1 MRRGRARRPAPV
13 SEAAFRRPMAI
24 VAIKQFG
31 SGETYPVCPRCRIT
45 MEREYQ
51 NFCDRCGQAL
61 DWRQYAHAGI
71 LLLSGGVKGPSKG
84 S

>member
-1 MRRGRARRPAPV
+1 
-13 SEAAFRRPMAI
+13 
-24 VAIKQFG
+24 
-31 SGETYPVCPRCRIT
+31 

-71 LLLSGGVKGPSKG
+71 LLVSGGVKGPSKAPNSLG
-84 S
+84 GGPWKNGDRYGILAVTVSPMGDTIP

>member
-1 MRRGRARRPAPV
+1 MRRGRARRPV

-51 NFCDRCGQAL
+51 RYCDRCGQYL
-61 DWRQYAHAGI
+61 DWSNYDEAQIVTRPVR
-71 LLLSGGVKGPSKG
+71 S
-84 S
+84 

>member
-31 SGETYPVCPRCRIT
+31 NEETYPVCPRCRIT

-61 DWRQYAHAGI
+61 DWRKYAHAGI
-71 LLLSGGVKGPSKG
+71 LLVSGGVKGPSKG

>member
-1 MRRGRARRPAPV
+1 MRRGRARRSAPV

-31 SGETYPVCPRCRIT
+31 NGETYPVCPRCRIT

-51 NFCDRCGQAL
+51 SFCDRCGQAL
-61 DWRQYAHAGI
+61 YWRQ
-71 LLLSGGVKGPSKG
+71 
-84 S
+84 

>member
-1 MRRGRARRPAPV
+1 MRRGRARRPV

-45 MEREYQ
+45 MERGWPLEKW
-51 NFCDRCGQAL
+51 GQI
-61 DWRQYAHAGI
+61 WY
-71 LLLSGGVKGPSKG
+71 PSRNRVTDG
-84 S
+84 

>member
-51 NFCDRCGQAL
+51 NF
-61 DWRQYAHAGI
+61 W
-71 LLLSGGVKGPSKG
+71 
-84 S
+84 

>member
-31 SGETYPVCPRCRIT
+31 NGETYPVCPRCRIT

-51 NFCDRCGQAL
+51 NFCDRCGRR
-61 DWRQYAHAGI
+61 WI
-71 LLLSGGVKGPSKG
+71 GGSMPMRG
-84 S
+84 SCWYLGV